1 MNIKRFFSMLKE
13 AFADF
18 LEDKAPRLGASL
30 SFYTIF
36 SIAPLLL
43 IAIAI
48 AGLVFG
54 EEAARGEIVGTIGG
68 LVGEKGAKAIEEM
81 VENAGKVRQG
91 VMAAIIGFVALLFGA
106 SGVFGQ
112 LKDALN
118 TIWEV
123 EPKKG
128 GGIGGFF
135 RERFLSFTMVLG
147 VGFLLLVSLLMS
159 AALGAMGNFLSA
171 RLPGGEALWNI
182 VNLVVSF
189 GVITFLFAG
198 MFKYLPDLRIEWRD
212 VWIGATFTSALFVLG
227 KFAIGLY
234 LGKSSATSV
243 FGAAGSLVV
252 ILIWI
257 YYSAQILFFGAEF
270 TQVYANSH
278 GSRKGSPSPQLLRRE
293 IHAGMRGDVTS
304 PITSVATPARKGAA
318 GKVVAGV
325 ALGGCLGIFA
335 GAGGLLLGLIKG
347 VKKLVIRK

>member
-1 MNIKRFFSMLKE
+1 MNFKSFFSLLKE
-13 AFADF
+13 AFADW
-18 LEDKAPRLGASL
+18 LDDKAPRLGAAL

-43 IAIAI
+43 IAIGI

-54 EEAARGEIVGTIGG
+54 AEAARGEIVGTIGG
-68 LVGEKGAKAIEEM
+68 LVGEEGARAIEEM
-81 VENAGKVRQG
+81 VENAGKERQG
-91 VMAAIIGFVALLFGA
+91 LIATIIGFVTLLFGA
-106 SGVFGQ
+106 AGVFGQ

-123 EPKKG
+123 EPRKG
-128 GGIGGFF
+128 GGLGGFIKD
-135 RERFLSFTMVLG
+135 RFLSFTMVLG

-159 AALGAMGNFLSA
+159 AALGAMGSFLSA
-171 RLPGGEALWNI
+171 RLPGGEALWNV

-189 GVITFLFAG
+189 AVITFLFAV
-198 MFKYLPDLRIEWRD
+198 MFKYLPDIRIEWRD
-212 VWIGATFTSALFVLG
+212 VWIGAAFTSALFVLG

-234 LGKSSATSV
+234 LGKSSASSV

-270 TQVYANSH
+270 TQVYAKSH
-278 GSRKGSPSPQLLRRE
+278 GSRRNLPSPLSLRRE
-293 IHAGMRGDVTS
+293 IHAGMRQGAMS
-304 PITSVATPARKGAA
+304 PDAGAASPSRKGAA
-318 GKVVAGV
+318 GRVVAGV

-335 GAGGLLLGLIKG
+335 GAGAALIGLVKA
-347 VKKLVIRK
+347 VKKLVIWK

>member
-1 MNIKRFFSMLKE
+1 MNIKRFVSMLKE

-18 LEDKAPRLGASL
+18 LDDKAPRLGASL
-30 SFYTIF
+30 SFYTVF

-43 IAIAI
+43 IAIAM
-48 AGLVFG
+48 AGLIFG

-68 LVGEKGAKAIEEM
+68 LVGEKGAKAIEDM
-81 VENAGKVRQG
+81 VENASKERQG
-91 VMAAIIGFVALLFGA
+91 VLATIIGFVTLLFGA

-128 GGIGGFF
+128 GGIGGFI

-147 VGFLLLVSLLMS
+147 VGFLLLVSLVMS
-159 AALGAMGNFLSA
+159 AALGAMGSFLSA
-171 RLPGGEALWNI
+171 NLPGGEALWNI

-189 GVITFLFAG
+189 GVITFLFAV
-198 MFKYLPDLRIEWRD
+198 MFKYLPDIKIEWRD

-234 LGKSSATSV
+234 LGKSSAASV

-252 ILIWI
+252 ILVWI

-278 GSRKGSPSPQLLRRE
+278 GSRRNSPTPLSLRRE
-293 IHAGMRGDVTS
+293 IHAGMRQGAMSSNAGVAS
-304 PITSVATPARKGAA
+304 PSRKGAA

-335 GAGGLLLGLIKG
+335 GAGAALIGLVKV
-347 VKKLVIRK
+347 VKKLVIWK